1 LTGYIV
7 PVYAV
12 TVYTVFGGYR
22 LGAQMNP
29 VNGTARIT
37 AAMVA
42 VSVTLSMVW
51 SMAALG
57 YPTSTAAG
65 PPLQQACAR

>member
-1 LTGYIV
+1 
-7 PVYAV
+7 
-12 TVYTVFGGYR
+12 
-22 LGAQMNP
+22 MNP

-37 AAMVA
+37 AALVA

-57 YPTSTAAG
+57 YPAKAPASIQLAAATSN
-65 PPLQQACAR
+65 CAPR